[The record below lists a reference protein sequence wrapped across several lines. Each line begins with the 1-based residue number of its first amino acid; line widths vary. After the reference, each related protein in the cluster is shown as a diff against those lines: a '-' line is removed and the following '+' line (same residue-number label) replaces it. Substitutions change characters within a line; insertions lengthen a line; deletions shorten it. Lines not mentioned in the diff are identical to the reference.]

1 MFKRKRATEDFSE
14 EIKAHLELEA
24 DVLRDEGLSEQEA
37 QRRARVEFGS
47 VAAARERFYLRDRAV
62 WFENMIRDLR
72 FAIRQMFRNPG
83 FAATAILVLALGIGA
98 SVAIFAFVDA
108 ALIKPLPYQQPD
120 RIVAVFETVSG
131 CPRCNV
137 SYPNFRDWRKHD
149 LPFSSVQAWGFSL
162 YLLPVSTGAET
173 VTGARVTDGFFRTL
187 GVKPLLGRD
196 FYSGEDARGTQPTV
210 LISYGSWMR
219 RFGGRRDVVGQTVKL
234 SDNPYTIIGVLPREF
249 HFAPRDAEFWVT
261 LNDANP
267 CEQRRSCHSLFA
279 LARLK
284 DGVSVERALAQ
295 MKAIAQQMAQQ
306 YPENR
311 GFSADVVPLSERI
324 VGELRPV
331 LLLLLSGATL
341 LLLIACINVSSLLLV
356 RSEARRREIAVRG
369 ALGASPVRLM
379 RQFVTEG
386 MVLAG
391 SGCMLGL
398 AAAGAAMRLL
408 LMLIPSNM
416 LYSMPYLQGLGFSL
430 HVLVFAAAI
439 SIFAI
444 LLFSIAPALRLA
456 RKDVQADLVEGGRSS
471 AGTLWS
477 RVGSKL
483 VIFELAIAVV
493 LLVGAGLLTKSLYRL
508 FHVDMGMQP
517 DHLATLVLS
526 LPGPYGDTRSID
538 GMEQEVLA
546 SIQSLP
552 GVKSAGFTTSLPSQG
567 WGMATDIL
575 VPGRP
580 KSGVHNTVAERD
592 VSPDYLKTLGAKL
605 LRGRYFTSAEDSPD
619 RPHVAVINR
628 SLAQQ
633 YFPGQDPIGK
643 HLLYEVSMQP
653 TEIIGM
659 VDDVKEGELDTAN
672 QPALYDNFSS
682 FWFRSFYVVVRTSQS
697 EQAMLP
703 EIANAVHR
711 VDPGIATSYA
721 MTMSDVINGSE
732 SAYMHRACAWLIGGF
747 AALALVLGVVGL
759 YGVIAYS
766 VGQRTR
772 EVGVRMALGAQ
783 RTEIY
788 ALVMRQAGW
797 LTAIG
802 LACGLVCSVGASLL
816 IRNLLFGVKF
826 WDVTIL
832 ACVVITLAVVSVLAS
847 FLPARRAASVN
858 PVVALR
864 AE

>member
-1 MFKRKRATEDFSE
+1 MFRRRRSKEDFAQ
-14 EIKAHLELEA
+14 EIEAHLELEA
-24 DVLRDEGLSEQEA
+24 DELKSEGLTGEEA
-37 QRRARVEFGS
+37 RRRAKVEFGS
-47 VAAARERFYLRDRAV
+47 VQRSRERFHLRNRVEWLDNLA
-62 WFENMIRDLR
+62 RDLR
-72 FAIRQMFRNPG
+72 FMVRQMFRNPG

-108 ALIKPLPYQQPD
+108 ALIKPLPYRQPD
-120 RIVAVFETVSG
+120 RIVAVFESVTG
-131 CPRCNV
+131 CPLCNV

-162 YLLPVSTGAET
+162 YLLPASTGAET

-187 GVKPLLGRD
+187 GVTPLLGRD
-196 FYSGEDARGTQPTV
+196 FYSGEDASGKQSTV
-210 LISYGSWMR
+210 LISYGAWKS
-219 RFGGRRDVVGQTVKL
+219 RFGGRSDVVGQTVKL
-234 SDNPYTIIGVLPREF
+234 SDNAYTIIGVLPRDF
-249 HFAPRDAEFWVT
+249 HFAPRNAEFWVT
-261 LNDANP
+261 LNDSNP

-284 DGVSVERALAQ
+284 DGVSVESAVAQ
-295 MKAIAQQMAQQ
+295 MKAIASQMAQQ

-331 LLLLLSGATL
+331 LLLLLSGAAL

-369 ALGASPVRLM
+369 ALGASPARLM
-379 RQFVTEG
+379 RQFVAEG
-386 MVLAG
+386 ILLAG
-391 SGCMLGL
+391 SGCMMGL

-416 LYSMPYLQGLGFSL
+416 LHTMPYLQGLGFNL

-439 SIFAI
+439 SIFAV
-444 LLFSIAPALRLA
+444 LLFSVAPALRLG
-456 RKDVQADLVEGGRSS
+456 RKDVQADLIEGGRSS

-477 RVGSKL
+477 RIGSKL
-483 VIFELAIAVV
+483 VIFELAMAVV
-493 LLVGAGLLTKSLYRL
+493 LLVGAGLLAKSLYRL
-508 FHVDMGMQP
+508 FHVDMGMKP

-526 LPGPYGDTRSID
+526 LPGPYGDTRTID
-538 GMEQEVLA
+538 GMEREVLGA
-546 SIQSLP
+546 IESLP
-552 GVKSAGFTTSLPSQG
+552 GVQSAGFTTSLPSQG

-575 VPGRP
+575 LPGRP
-580 KSGVHNTVAERD
+580 RSDVHNTVAERD

-605 LRGRYFTSAEDSPD
+605 LRGRYFTSAEDNPS

-653 TEIIGM
+653 TEIIGV

-672 QPALYDNFSS
+672 RPALYDNFSS
-682 FWFRSFYVVVRTSQS
+682 FWYRSFYAVVRTSQS

-703 EIANAVHR
+703 EIANAIHR
-711 VDPGIATSYA
+711 VDPGIAISYP
-721 MTMSDVINGSE
+721 MTMSDVIDGSE

-747 AALALVLGVVGL
+747 AVLALLLGVVGL

-772 EVGVRMALGAQ
+772 EIGVRMALGAQ
-783 RTEIY
+783 RGSVY
-788 ALVMRQAGW
+788 ALVLRQAGW
-797 LTAIG
+797 LTLAGLAIG
-802 LACGLVCSVGASLL
+802 LLCSVAASML
-816 IRNLLFGVKF
+816 IRKLLFGVAA
-826 WDVTIL
+826 WDGFTLVGVAALLGL
-832 ACVVITLAVVSVLAS
+832 AALAAS
-847 FLPARRAASVN
+847 YLPARRAASVN
-858 PVVALR
+858 PVEALR